1 MKVVIIDDME
11 LARESLKADLAQ
23 YCPEI
28 ELVGEAD
35 GVVSAAKLLKQTS
48 VDLIFLDIHMDDGDG
63 FDVLDIV
70 PEYKA
75 RVIFTTASDEYAIK
89 AFQYAALDYLLKPI
103 DPELLKA
110 AVEKSIESGVFNRA
124 QKNILTNDSFDKI
137 VLNTAEEMRVVDVS
151 EIIRCESMGNY
162 TQFFFKDNTKMLVTR
177 TLKDFDQMLED
188 KNFLRV
194 HQSHLVNLGFV
205 NSYIKTE
212 GGYLLLNNKSR
223 IPVSVRKKSTVL
235 KIVSQLK

>member
-1 MKVVIIDDME
+1 MKAVIIDDME
-11 LARESLKADLAQ
+11 LARATLKADIAA
-23 YCPEI
+23 YCPDI

-35 GVVSAAKLLKQTS
+35 GVVSAAKLLKQTE
-48 VDLIFLDIHMDDGDG
+48 VDLIFLDIQMGDGDG

-103 DPELLKA
+103 DPELLVKA
-110 AVEKSIESGVFNRA
+110 IEKSKLSGAFDGA
-124 QKNILTNDSFDKI
+124 QKNILESDNYDKL
-137 VLNTAEEMRVVDVS
+137 VLNTAEEMRVVTIS

-162 TQFFFKDNTKMLVTR
+162 TQFFFADDTKMLVTR
-177 TLKDFDQMLED
+177 TLKDFDQILSE

-194 HQSHLVNLGFV
+194 HQSHLVNLDCV
-205 NSYIKTE
+205 NAYVKTE

-223 IPVSVRKKSTVL
+223 IPVSVRKKPTVL

>member
-110 AVEKSIESGVFNRA
+110 AVEKSIESGVFNGA

>member
-1 MKVVIIDDME
+1 MRVVIIDDME
-11 LARESLKADLAQ
+11 LARESLKADLAHF
-23 YCPEI
+23 CPEL

-35 GVVSAAKLLKQTS
+35 GVVSAAKLLKQTA
-48 VDLIFLDIHMDDGDG
+48 VDLIFLDIQMDDGDG

-103 DPELLKA
+103 DPELLVT
-110 AVEKSIESGVFNRA
+110 AVEKSKLSGVFDGA
-124 QKNILTNDSFDKI
+124 QKNILEEKSFDKI
-137 VLNTAEEMRVVDVS
+137 VLNTAEEMRVVHVS
-151 EIIRCESMGNY
+151 EIVRCESMGNY
-162 TQFFFKDNTKMLVTR
+162 TQFFFTDGTKMLVTR
-177 TLKDFDQMLED
+177 TLKDFDQMLAD

-194 HQSHLVNLGFV
+194 HQSHLVNLDFV
-205 NSYIKTE
+205 NAYVKTE
-212 GGYLLLNNKSR
+212 GGYLLLTDKSR